1 MPQASILDLEQPP
14 LDRPRRP
21 SSRRPGA
28 GGRGNPANAT
38 APAAALGRLYLI
50 ERCGGELGLTAAEQ
64 AALVSANIIVYERSL
79 AGLVAAVLP
88 LGAYAEPAP
97 EAEQTS
103 AGQAPVFERCLK
115 FALDGWSVVQLMER
129 RPRVERAR
137 WPRDAAEQLVS
148 AGVSGD
154 IPVLVLVD
162 AACGG
167 PLKIETRLHSAQA
180 IIDQHGLPGGLMMV
194 LGPIVPGPAPPVYAF
209 AANGLA
215 G

>member
-1 MPQASILDLEQPP
+1 MPQASILDLERPS
-14 LDRPRRP
+14 LDRPPRP
-21 SSRRPGA
+21 LSHRPGPGA
-28 GGRGNPANAT
+28 RGNPANAS
-38 APAAALGRLYLI
+38 APVGGPGRLYLI
-50 ERCGGELGLTAAEQ
+50 ERCGGGLALTAAEQ

-79 AGLVAAVLP
+79 AQLVAAVLP
-88 LGAYAEPAP
+88 LGAYAEPGP
-97 EAEQTS
+97 ES
-103 AGQAPVFERCLK
+103 GQAPDRPVFERCLK

-129 RPRVERAR
+129 RPRAGHAR
-137 WPRDAAEQLVS
+137 WTRDAAEQLVS

-167 PLKIETRLHSAQA
+167 PLKIETRLHSAHA
-180 IIDQHGLPGGLMMV
+180 VIDEGGLPGGVMIV
-194 LGPIVPGPAPPVYAF
+194 LGPIVPGPAPQVYAF